1 MHKTKLKQGAHIHQP
16 TAWVAVCEPLALLEV
31 CLMHIE

>member
-16 TAWVAVCEPLALLEV
+16 TAWVGECVPLALSLPYA
-31 CLMHIE
+31 